1 MVNVAYFAV
10 VYIFLIPLVSYL
22 VLWKKHKKVKVTEN
36 ESREQQRYIS
46 ELAAGLRFLSE
57 NYTGTSWYWELVEMV
72 RKVILTS
79 GLILI
84 GGESRAYVG
93 LACVISGLYG
103 ILFAYVSPVEDPFE
117 NKMMIITLA
126 VTFVNLGIGAVSK
139 IPKENVPASI
149 DPYVDTVM
157 FNLLVVGANTL
168 VIGLLVGKLTH
179 LQS

>member
-1 MVNVAYFAV
+1 
-10 VYIFLIPLVSYL
+10 
-22 VLWKKHKKVKVTEN
+22 
-36 ESREQQRYIS
+36 
-46 ELAAGLRFLSE
+46 
-57 NYTGTSWYWELVEMV
+57 MV

-149 DPYVDTVM
+149 DPYVDTVT
-157 FNLLVVGANTL
+157 FNLLVIGANTL